1 MQWIFGFALLL
12 VLPVAAAGYSS
23 YRRDVAAARARVSA
37 GSQMLATRCGPVEYA
52 RLGDGPPILVL
63 HGASGGWDQG
73 LACAR
78 GLIAHGFQLIAPSRF
93 GYLRTPLPAD
103 PSPEAEADA
112 WAALLDAL
120 KIPSLP
126 VIGFSA
132 GAAPA
137 VQLAL
142 RHPARVSHLVLMVP
156 GAGGLYAGRAAAP
169 PRLALEAMYRFD
181 FAMWLI
187 MRLAPRFMY
196 RLVGVPPSLIPVL
209 TVAEKAQLDEVVD
222 ALLPAAPRRLGLLNE
237 AKTQRPGREYVLE
250 RVSAPTLLISAADDV
265 YQTLPVARHAAKI
278 IRHSRLIEF
287 KTGGHLLLGHEND
300 IWRAVASALGHAS
313 GERHTA
319 A

>member
-1 MQWIFGFALLL
+1 MQWIFGLVLLL

-23 YRRDVAAARARVSA
+23 YRRDLAAARARVLA
-37 GSQMLATRCGPVEYA
+37 GSRILTTRSGPVEYA
-52 RLGDGPPILVL
+52 TLGEGPPVLVL

-73 LACAR
+73 LSCAR
-78 GLIAHGFQLIAPSRF
+78 GLVAFGFQLIAPSRF
-93 GYLRTPLPAD
+93 GYLQTPLPAD
-103 PSPEAEADA
+103 ASPEAEADA

-120 KIPSLP
+120 QIRCLP

-142 RHPARVSHLVLMVP
+142 RHPARVSQLVLIVP
-156 GAGGLYAGRAAAP
+156 GAGGLYSKRAAAP
-169 PRLALEAMYRFD
+169 PRLALEALYRFD

-196 RLVGVPPSLIPVL
+196 RLVGVPSSLIPAL

-222 ALLPAAPRRLGLLNE
+222 SILPAAPRRLGLLNE
-237 AKTQRPGREYVLE
+237 AKTQQSGKEFALE
-250 RVSAPTLLISAADDV
+250 RISAPTLLISVADDL
-265 YQTLPVARHAAKI
+265 YQTLPVARRVAKI
-278 IRHSRLIEF
+278 IRDSRLIEF

-300 IWRAVASALGHAS
+300 VWRAVASALGHA
-313 GERHTA
+313 GEERHTA